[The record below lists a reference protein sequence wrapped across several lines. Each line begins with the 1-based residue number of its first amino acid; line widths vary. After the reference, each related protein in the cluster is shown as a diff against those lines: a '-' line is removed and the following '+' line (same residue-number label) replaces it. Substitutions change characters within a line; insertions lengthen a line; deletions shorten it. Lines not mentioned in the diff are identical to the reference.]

1 MKKLGYL
8 IINGKLITW
17 GMPNQIL
24 DGYALLIQD
33 GCIGEIAQQKGLME
47 RFPNVKLLDAHGQY
61 IMPGLI
67 CAHTHFYSAFSR
79 GMPIPGE
86 PAKDFP
92 EILSRLWWPLDLSL
106 DEQAIRYSVL
116 VSVIDAIRHGTT
128 TLVDHHASP
137 NYIDGSLDVI
147 SDAILSSGVRASLCY
162 EVTDRNGLAGAKAG
176 IEENLRFIHG
186 LAAHSQDNKQLSAM
200 FGLHAS
206 LTLSDVTLDDCR
218 QAVPTGTGFHI
229 HVAEHEVD
237 ETDSINKSG
246 MRVVER
252 LEKYQLLGPDSLL
265 VHGVHIDDGEIEIVS
280 GTHTWLTHQ
289 PRSNMNNGVGLPQV
303 EKMLASGIK
312 VCLGNDGFSNTMW
325 DEWKT
330 AYLAHKLW
338 NRDPRRMSA
347 DKVVQMGVYNNS
359 ELARMLFH
367 TKVGILD
374 EGAQADL
381 IFVDY
386 HPYTPVNTDNL
397 PWQII
402 FGFHES
408 MITTTI
414 VGGEILMQDRKLL
427 TVDEEEI
434 CSKAME
440 FAPMVWERYFA
451 QRGVKP

>member
-1 MKKLGYL
+1 MEKTGLL
-8 IINGKLITW
+8 IINSKLITW
-17 GMPNQIL
+17 GIPNQIL
-24 DGYALLIQD
+24 DGFALLIEN
-33 GCIGEIAQQKGLME
+33 GCISEIAQQKDLME
-47 RFPNVKLLDAHGQY
+47 RFPDTRQLDAHGQY
-61 IMPGLI
+61 VMPGLI

-92 EILSRLWWPLDLSL
+92 EILNQLWWPLDQSL

-116 VSVIDAIRHGTT
+116 VSLIDAIRHGTT

-137 NYIDGSLDVI
+137 KHIDGSLDII
-147 SDAILSSGVRASLCY
+147 SEAVLTSGVRAALCY
-162 EVTDRNGLAGAKAG
+162 EVTDRNGPAGAKAG
-176 IEENLRFIHG
+176 IEENLRYIKK
-186 LAAHSQDNKQLSAM
+186 LNAHSQYSDHLSAM

-206 LTLSDVTLDDCR
+206 LTVSDETLDACR
-218 QAVPTGTGFHI
+218 QTAPDGTGFHI
-229 HVAEHEVD
+229 HVAEHEID
-237 ETDSINKSG
+237 ETDSIKKYG

-252 LEKYQLLGPDSLL
+252 LKKHHMLGPNSLL
-265 VHGVHIDDGEIEIVS
+265 VHGVHIDDSEIELVAD
-280 GTHTWLTHQ
+280 TRTWLTHQ

-303 EKMLASGIK
+303 EKMLAADIK

-325 DEWKT
+325 EEWKT

-347 DKVVQMGVYNNS
+347 DEVVQMGAYNNS
-359 ELARMLFH
+359 ELASRLFH
-367 TKVGILD
+367 SQIGTLA

-386 HPYTPVNTDNL
+386 HPYTPLNVENL

-414 VGGEILMQDRKLL
+414 VRGEILMQDRRLL
-427 TVDEEEI
+427 TLDEEEI

-440 FAPMVWERYFA
+440 VAPKVWARYFA

>member
-1 MKKLGYL
+1 MEKTGLL
-8 IINGKLITW
+8 IVNGKLITW
-17 GMPNQIL
+17 GLPNQIL
-24 DGYALLIQD
+24 KGYAVLVDD
-33 GCIGEIAQQKGLME
+33 GRIREIARQEDIVE
-47 RFPNVKLLDAHGQY
+47 RFPQVKQLDAHGQY
-61 IMPGLI
+61 VMPGLI

-92 EILSRLWWPLDLSL
+92 EILNKLWWPLDQAL
-106 DEQAIRYSVL
+106 DGQAIRYSVL
-116 VSVIDAIRHGTT
+116 VGLIDAIRHGTT

-137 NYIDGSLDVI
+137 NHIAGSLDII
-147 SDAILSSGVRASLCY
+147 SEVVLEAGVRAALCY

-176 IEENLRFIHG
+176 IEENASFINKLG
-186 LAAHSQDNKQLSAM
+186 AHSYNNPQLSAM

-206 LTLSDVTLDDCR
+206 LTLSDATLDACR
-218 QAVPTGTGFHI
+218 QAAPAGTGFHI
-229 HVAEHEVD
+229 HVAEHEID
-237 ETDSINKSG
+237 ETDSIAKSG

-252 LEKYQLLGPDSLL
+252 LNKYQMLGPGSLL
-265 VHGVHIDDGEIEIVS
+265 VHGVHIDDREIELVAD
-280 GTHTWLTHQ
+280 THTWMTHQ

-303 EKMLASGIK
+303 DKMLSAGIQ

-325 DEWKT
+325 EEWKT

-359 ELARMLFH
+359 GLASMLFQSR
-367 TKVGILD
+367 VGMLA

-381 IFVDY
+381 VFVDY
-386 HPYTPVNTDNL
+386 HPYTPVSADNL

-408 MITTTI
+408 MVTTTI
-414 VGGEILMQDRKLL
+414 VGGEILMQDRRLL
-427 TVDEEEI
+427 TLDEEEI
-434 CSKAME
+434 CSKAIE
-440 FAPMVWERYFA
+440 LAPQIWERYFA
-451 QRGVKP
+451 QRGLKP